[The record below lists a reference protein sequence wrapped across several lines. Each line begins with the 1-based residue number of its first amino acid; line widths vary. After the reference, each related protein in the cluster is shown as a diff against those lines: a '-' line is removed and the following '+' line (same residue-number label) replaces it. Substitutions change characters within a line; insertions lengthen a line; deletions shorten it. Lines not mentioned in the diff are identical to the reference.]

1 MESQWANFVQQFFF
15 YVSNIFFCGIYFS
28 IGAICVIS
36 FYHLP
41 WCWINIII
49 IISFARWALRE
60 SSTPHTESF
69 QIPVT
74 FLVLFGEEIVCP
86 GGC

>member
-1 MESQWANFVQQFFF
+1 MLFLF
-15 YVSNIFFCGIYFS
+15 IICP
-28 IGAICVIS
+28 GAGLTLLLL
-36 FYHLP
+36 F
-41 WCWINIII
+41 
-49 IISFARWALRE
+49 SFARWALRE